1 MAICI
6 INHGDPIVKPV
17 KPVICINQRSYDMGF
32 DIVFQIKGI
41 FDVPLVI
48 VGGKHPVHE
57 GLVVIK
63 V

>member
-1 MAICI
+1 MTWALTSWDI
-6 INHGDPIVKPV
+6 KPTL
-17 KPVICINQRSYDMGF
+17 PAACE
-32 DIVFQIKGI
+32 IVFQIKRI

-57 GLVVIK
+57 GLVVIN